1 MFMEL
6 HCDGLPVLININ
18 RIEEVICYK
27 DKCYVFMSDRNN
39 FLVVDESYDTV
50 RERIE
55 YLCKKNNKGDNKTC
69 FL

>member
-6 HCDGLPVLININ
+6 HWDGLPVLININ
-18 RIEEVICYK
+18 RIEEVRCYK
-27 DKCYVFMSDRNN
+27 DKCYVFMSDRDN

-55 YLCKKNNKGDNKTC
+55 YLCKKK
-69 FL
+69 